1 MGGDVVGGI
10 NSEIARLMKISLRN
24 LKLGRGKHTTQTKR
38 VKYSCAR
45 KKKVGKSRL
54 QKNVHV
60 YLIFFGQWYAWFIRN
75 HRTCNRLMDH

>member
-10 NSEIARLMKISLRN
+10 NSEIACLMKISLRN
-24 LKLGRGKHTTQTKR
+24 LKLGRGKHTMQMKH

-45 KKKVGKSRL
+45 KQKIGRSLL

-60 YLIFFGQWYAWFIRN
+60 
-75 HRTCNRLMDH
+75 